1 MVLNNVLMLGLMNPQ
16 KGLLTDSPDH
26 VVTKYAHPRILVV
39 EDEPMLAGMLEIAFR
54 TWGYEVSVARNGQEG
69 LDVLGTQSVNGILL
83 DMHMPTMDGRTMLDE
98 LRWAGYKVP
107 VWVMSGGSDV
117 QALRQLLDEGAQGFF
132 VKPFRLQSLKES
144 FDQTFLSF
152 ES

>member
-1 MVLNNVLMLGLMNPQ
+1 
-16 KGLLTDSPDH
+16 
-26 VVTKYAHPRILVV
+26 
-39 EDEPMLAGMLEIAFR
+39 
-54 TWGYEVSVARNGQEG
+54 
-69 LDVLGTQSVNGILL
+69 
-83 DMHMPTMDGRTMLDE
+83 MPTMDGRTMLDE
-98 LRWAGYKVP
+98 LRWAGYKLP